1 MRVLYFYLMKDA
13 ADRVRTVAPEHA
25 AYWQGLRLPEYLGGP
40 RRCGSGVRSSSTPWW
55 WTAVRLRW
63 KTTSSKIEPCWATR
77 NLRIEFSTPTGSPV
91 KHAAYLH
98 GTNGLSVRSSHALA
112 GSPCAGF
119 SNCPPSETAP
129 ERRSST
135 PSGVRRCSIHRGTIG
150 QPAAPMISTC
160 LDQINRPSA

>member
-77 NLRIEFSTPTGSPV
+77 NLRIEFSTPHRV
-91 KHAAYLH
+91 
-98 GTNGLSVRSSHALA
+98 A
-112 GSPCAGF
+112 GQARRV
-119 SNCPPSETAP
+119 PPRHERP
-129 ERRSST
+129 ERPVFPRARRE
-135 PSGVRRCSIHRGTIG
+135 PLRGV
-150 QPAAPMISTC
+150 
-160 LDQINRPSA
+160 LELSAE